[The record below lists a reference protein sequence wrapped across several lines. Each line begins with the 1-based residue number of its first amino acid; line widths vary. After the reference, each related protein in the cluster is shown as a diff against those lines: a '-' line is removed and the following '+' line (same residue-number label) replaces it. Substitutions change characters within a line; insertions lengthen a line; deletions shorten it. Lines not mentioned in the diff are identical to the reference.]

1 MSLHASMELRQV
13 LAEAEDIATQVSQ
26 RLTTAHLLLGLFT
39 LENRAKI
46 LLNEK
51 GIDEDSLLEYVH
63 TTSNESPDSVR
74 AVKRKAA
81 EIAAGAGAPAVD
93 CLHLLVAICGL
104 RHSVAFQL
112 LEKSGLSVAQFR
124 NMALS
129 YVTSG
134 YPRRLTVKKRSSKA
148 RAPRIEASVNLSSP
162 PRPGPTSMAP
172 AVERTPLDEDGRPEI
187 GLPLSQPRKPEQME
201 QEQQQ
206 DGPYAEAVEDG
217 GTATVWDLAP
227 TRFPLL
233 SKLGR
238 NLTALAARGELDP
251 LVGREKELDEVIDT
265 LLKRRSN
272 NPLLVGE
279 PGVGKTAIVEGLALK
294 IASDCEDARALS
306 DRKVVELDVASLL
319 AGTQLRG
326 AFSEK
331 LQHIRDEVKKAE
343 GEVIVFFDEMH
354 TLMGAGSTGDG
365 PQDAANELKAS
376 LARGEF
382 PCIGATTYDE
392 YRKFI
397 EQDPALARR
406 FQLIQVPEP
415 SNDATL
421 SILGGIAK
429 EYADHHGVKYDSE
442 ALDAAVALSS
452 RYITDRCLPDK
463 AISLLDL
470 AGSRARRSGKGRV
483 DREAVARVVSSV
495 AGIPVE
501 RLLMTD
507 AERLLNM
514 EQILG
519 LQIIGH
525 TSSIRS
531 IAKVIRRNYAGFAH
545 RRPIGSF
552 LFLGSTGV
560 GKTETARA
568 LAHFLYGSKD
578 ALVKLDMSE
587 YIESHTVSRLVGS
600 PPGYVGH
607 TEGGQLT
614 EAVRRKPYTMVLF
627 DEVEKAHTEVQQVM
641 LQILDEG
648 RLSDARG
655 RTVDFTNTVV
665 IMTSNLGADAL
676 GRPGPQKIGFGNT
689 DNVSS
694 VDVAR
699 DVISAARKYFPPEL
713 WGRMDEHLF
722 FRPLTGDDLCGI
734 AGLLINES
742 AARLEAERKIRVEAT
757 QPVLRHLVEK
767 GCEDFTLGARPLRA
781 AVRRMIEEP
790 LAEFILGGKF
800 KSGDFVLVDLQD
812 DELTFTKTQPHSH
825 YPKP

>member
-1 MSLHASMELRQV
+1 MSLHASVELRQV

-51 GIDEDSLLEYVH
+51 GIDEDTLLEYVH
-63 TTSNESPDSVR
+63 TTSNESPDAVR
-74 AVKRKAA
+74 SVKRKAS

-93 CLHLLVAICGL
+93 CLHLLVAICGI

-112 LEKSGLSVAQFR
+112 LEKSGLSVTQFR

-134 YPRRLTVKKRSSKA
+134 YPRRLTVKKRSSKGRLTP
-148 RAPRIEASVNLSSP
+148 RAEASVNLSSP
-162 PRPGPTSMAP
+162 PAKARSSSIAP
-172 AVERTPLDEDGRPEI
+172 VVERGPVDEDGRPEI
-187 GLPLSQPRKPEQME
+187 GLPLRPALESTGLEQD
-201 QEQQQ
+201 

-227 TRFPLL
+227 TQFPIL

-238 NLTALAARGELDP
+238 NLTALASLGELDP
-251 LVGREKELDEVIDT
+251 LVGRAKELDEVIDT
-265 LLKRRSN
+265 LLKRRAN

-294 IASDCEDARALS
+294 IASDSQDAHALA

-331 LQHIRDEVKKAE
+331 LQHIRNEVRKAD

-415 SNDATL
+415 SNEATL
-421 SILGGIAK
+421 EILTGIAQ
-429 EYADHHGVKYDSE
+429 EYADHHGVKYDSD

-470 AGSRARRSGKGRV
+470 AGSRARRSGKDRV

-495 AGIPVE
+495 AGIPVD

-525 TSSIRS
+525 TTSIRS

-552 LFLGSTGV
+552 LFLGPTGV

-568 LAHFLYGSKD
+568 LAQFLYGSKD

-587 YIESHTVSRLVGS
+587 YIESHTVSRLLGS

-607 TEGGQLT
+607 AEGGQLT
-614 EAVRRKPYTMVLF
+614 EAVRRKPYTTVLF
-627 DEVEKAHTEVQQVM
+627 DEVEKAHPEVQQIM

-648 RLSDARG
+648 RLTDARG

-665 IMTSNLGADAL
+665 IMTSNQGSDTL
-676 GRPGPQKIGFGNT
+676 GRPGPQRIGFGNT

-694 VDVAR
+694 VDLAR
-699 DVISAARKYFPPEL
+699 DVLSAARKHFPPEL

-734 AGLLINES
+734 AGLLITES
-742 AARLEAERKIRVEAT
+742 ADRLAAERNMHVQAEQA
-757 QPVLRHLVEK
+757 VYRHLVEQ
-767 GCEDFTLGARPLRA
+767 GCEDFSLGARPLRS

-790 LAEFILGGKF
+790 LAEAILAGQF
-800 KSGDFVLVDLQD
+800 DSGDHILVKLEDSSLVFAREQ
-812 DELTFTKTQPHSH
+812 
-825 YPKP
+825 